1 MNQNHLP
8 FDEVRSYHLP
18 DQQHP
23 SSQQENHRQYLPN
36 NEEYQSDSYN
46 HMHNEQPVPEQ
57 DNRQFPFPGSQGGPF
72 QGFPGGRPPGIGFP
86 GQPSNQ
92 FPGGQGG
99 QGFPGHH
106 GNQPPGQTPPFGGG
120 GQSAG
125 PPNSPPPSFTPAE
138 QQIQPF
144 AVDPGAIRGCLF
156 RFTYVWLNRDQFW
169 FFPTFVGRNSVAGFR
184 WRRNRWVY
192 FGIDLNRIQS
202 FQCY

>member
-1 MNQNHLP
+1 MDQNNSS
-8 FDEVRSYHLP
+8 FGDMRSYYPP
-18 DQQHP
+18 DQQNP
-23 SSQQENHRQYLPN
+23 SWPPENHEQYPPN
-36 NEEYQSDSYN
+36 NEAYLSDSYN
-46 HMHNEQPVPEQ
+46 HMHNEQSISEQ
-57 DNRQFPFPGSQGGPF
+57 ENRQFPFPGSQSGPF

-86 GQPSNQ
+86 SQPSNP
-92 FPGGQGG
+92 FPGGQ
-99 QGFPGHH
+99 
-106 GNQPPGQTPPFGGG
+106 G

-125 PPNSPPPSFTPAE
+125 PPNTPPPSFTPAE

>member
-1 MNQNHLP
+1 MYN
-8 FDEVRSYHLP
+8 
-18 DQQHP
+18 DQP
-23 SSQQENHRQYLPN
+23 PY
-36 NEEYQSDSYN
+36 D
-46 HMHNEQPVPEQ
+46 
-57 DNRQFPFPGSQGGPF
+57 DRQFPGGLFPGSGGQFP
-72 QGFPGGRPPGIGFP
+72 GFPGGQPPGVGFP
-86 GQPSNQ
+86 GQPGNQ
-92 FPGGQGG
+92 FPGQM
-99 QGFPGHH
+99 
-106 GNQPPGQTPPFGGG
+106 PPGGN
-120 GQSAG
+120 QSAG

-169 FFPTFVGRNSVAGFR
+169 YFPTFVGRNSIAGFR

>member
-1 MNQNHLP
+1 MNQHKPPLGETNQYHTPNQYEQYWPQDNQLQHDLP
-8 FDEVRSYHLP
+8 KDNQL
-18 DQQHP
+18 QNQ
-23 SSQQENHRQYLPN
+23 
-36 NEEYQSDSYN
+36 SYN
-46 HMHNEQPVPEQ
+46 YTQYEQPIPEQ
-57 DNRQFPFPGSQGGPF
+57 QNRQFPGQQGGPSF
-72 QGFPGGRPPGIGFP
+72 GFPGGQPPGVGFP
-86 GQPSNQ
+86 GQPGNQ
-92 FPGGQGG
+92 FPGNQGG
-99 QGFPGHH
+99 QFPG
-106 GNQPPGQTPPFGGG
+106 QMPPFGGG

-156 RFTYVWLNRDQFW
+156 RFTYIWLNRDQFW